1 MAKRTTKKSNT
12 KVKASTKRFA
22 KKNMVPIIIVAVVFI
37 VFMLIGYFVS
47 SAITKNDGFT
57 LNNSNKDLAIA
68 VNGEYVEEGAKVISF
83 GKDISEYLVIQIY
96 DESGILVDKVDTS
109 FDTEYAIIYN
119 IVIPD
124 DAGFINKLILGKY
137 EDYTQVR
144 NITVGEGANE

>member
-83 GKDISEYLVIQIY
+83 GKDISEYLVIEIR
-96 DESGILVDKVDTS
+96 DEYGVIVDKVDTS
-109 FDTEYAIIYN
+109 FDTEYAIIYSLE
-119 IVIPD
+119 IPD
-124 DAGFINKLILGKY
+124 DAGFMDKLLLGKY

-144 NITVGEGANE
+144 IITVGEGANE

>member
-22 KKNMVPIIIVAVVFI
+22 KKNMVPIVIVAVVFI

-96 DESGILVDKVDTS
+96 DETGILVDKVDTS

-144 NITVGEGANE
+144 TITVGEGANE